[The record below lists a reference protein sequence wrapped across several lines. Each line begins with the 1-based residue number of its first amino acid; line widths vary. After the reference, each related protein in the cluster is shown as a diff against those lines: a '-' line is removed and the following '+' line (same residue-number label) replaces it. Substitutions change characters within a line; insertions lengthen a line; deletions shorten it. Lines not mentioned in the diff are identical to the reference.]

1 MPKHSF
7 NKIKEDDAL
16 IADLIHIVP
25 LELEK
30 GPAADEE
37 DIRDAYKRISELMEI
52 PVEEVEDTLETGIRD
67 YDKIQRRNR
76 WLWGIA
82 IAAGVAVLVWRVWG
96 LIR

>member
-1 MPKHSF
+1 MLS
-7 NKIKEDDAL
+7 
-16 IADLIHIVP
+16 DLIHIVRI
-25 LELEK
+25 ELEK

-37 DIRDAYKRISELMEI
+37 AVQDAYEQIGEIMEI
-52 PVEEVEDTLETGIRD
+52 PVEEVAETLETVMRD
-67 YDKIQRRNR
+67 YDKIKRRNR